1 MSDSVIKFRA
11 ETRTSS
17 ELLQRIGANVYVADS
32 QAGLF
37 YKVTPDGTQATVGSG
52 FYMPMSVAVDKA
64 GNVYAADPWNG
75 FVAKITPDGAQTTLG
90 GGYNSPVGVAVDRA
104 GNVYVADTYNSA
116 VFKIAPDGTQ
126 TTLGAGLVAPQYV
139 AVDRS
144 GDLYVTDTGTNS
156 LVFVRGWTC
165 RFQSWGCT
173 NSNVTISPHSIH
185 RECARPMTE

>member
-1 MSDSVIKFRA
+1 M
-11 ETRTSS
+11 
-17 ELLQRIGANVYVADS
+17 RIGKLFFAYKTQALRAGACANVYVADS

-104 GNVYVADTYNSA
+104 GNVYVADVQLCGVQDCAGRNADHFGRRPGGSS
-116 VFKIAPDGTQ
+116 VCGGRP
-126 TTLGAGLVAPQYV
+126 LGRSLRHRHRHQFTGLRPW
-139 AVDRS
+139 VDM
-144 GDLYVTDTGTNS
+144 S
-156 LVFVRGWTC
+156 LSELGMHELKRHNLASFHPPRVR
-165 RFQSWGCT
+165 
-173 NSNVTISPHSIH
+173 
-185 RECARPMTE
+185 